1 MQQQSAETQI
11 AIDHLHVA
19 DPDVPDPAVAD
30 AHAGEP
36 QAAEP
41 QPPAAQPST
50 LGQTP
55 HEPTVRPWELELLI
69 SGALVFSMIK
79 LPGVVDEWFYGVSP
93 RLDTGWFMTAFMAW
107 YYLKLA
113 LYALVGGFVLHLC
126 VRGYWVGVIGLEA
139 VFPNGIRWERMRS
152 GPILREMARE
162 RTPSLQTLI
171 DRADRLASM
180 VFGAAFAIALMFGYS
195 LLVMAV
201 IGVAGYAFSK
211 FVLNGAR
218 PDLLAM
224 ELVLLVFVAP
234 MLVAGLIDRYRG
246 DRLDPD
252 GRTANVIRRVGAFYS
267 RFQTIALFPPLMF
280 TLTTNLGEKRHGRMV
295 AAVMVAF
302 IGFLLVK
309 DVLFA
314 RGVLSA
320 DGYTYIPDETGALA
334 VQPGFYADR
343 AGGSLSHVN
352 LPQIQSDIVREPYVR
367 LFIPYRPRRHN
378 DLIARRCRGVAPN
391 GSGEL
396 AGTAALQ
403 CLASLQPVTLNG
415 KPLQTPWRFYT
426 QPKTGIR
433 GITTYIPTAG
443 LPRGENVLTVSLLPQ
458 LEPTRAQAAK
468 PRPPFSIPFWL

>member
-1 MQQQSAETQI
+1 MQQSAETQI

-19 DPDVPDPAVAD
+19 DPQVAD
-30 AHAGEP
+30 PQVADPHAADSRADDP
-36 QAAEP
+36 QVADP
-41 QPPAAQPST
+41 QPPST

-79 LPGVVDEWFYGVSP
+79 LPGVVDAWFYGVSP
-93 RLDTGWFMTAFMAW
+93 RLDMGWYMTAFMAW

-180 VFGAAFAIALMFGYS
+180 VFGAAFAIALLFGYS

-201 IGVAGYAFSK
+201 LGVAGYAFSK
-211 FVLNGAR
+211 LVLNGAR

-252 GRTANVIRRVGAFYS
+252 GRTARVIRRVGAFYS
-267 RFQTIALFPPLMF
+267 RFQTIALFPPLLF

-309 DVLFA
+309 DVLLT

-320 DGYTYIPDETGALA
+320 DGYTYIPDEPGALA

-343 AGGSLSHVN
+343 AGGSPSHAS
-352 LPQIQSDIVREPYVR
+352 LPQIQSDIVRDPYVR

-391 GSGEL
+391 ASGEL
-396 AGTAALQ
+396 AGAAALE

-426 QPKTGIR
+426 QPNTGIR
-433 GITTYIPTAG
+433 GIMTYIPTTG
-443 LPRGENVLTVSLLPQ
+443 LPKGENVLTVSLLPQ
-458 LEPTRAQAAK
+458 LEPSRAQAK